1 MLQAHKPPGAETY
14 KKSPAFQIM
23 ILGCSGGPREDNVT
37 GVLVRSLSTNWQNNS
52 LVAVDAGTMLGG
64 IIRCL
69 ELSETKDIDYK
80 GENDGVQMTNGAFEG
95 LRLPHKAAESNGAFI
110 FRHLIQSVLVTH
122 AHLDHCSALAMNSP
136 LIETETAPKTISALP
151 SVIAALKSYIFN
163 GVIWPN
169 LSDEDEGAGLLTYQ
183 RLSDGGNPMLGKGIG
198 KGYVESA
205 KGIMTKAMSISHGKS
220 KQKYNPD
227 TDKFERLEQHPPG
240 RVPKQ
245 GNDDQTGGKDN
256 PKLDDKTWAAVD
268 STAFFLL
275 DVHSGAE
282 VLFFGDLEPD
292 SVSIHPRNAKVWRE
306 AARKMAARNLK
317 GIFVECS
324 YADAVDD
331 ATLYGH
337 MCPRHLIAEL
347 SQFAKDWWKRP

>member
-1 MLQAHKPPGAETY
+1 M
-14 KKSPAFQIM
+14 
-23 ILGCSGGPREDNVT
+23 
-37 GVLVRSLSTNWQNNS
+37 LVRSLSTNWQNNS

-245 GNDDQTGGKDN
+245 GNDDQTGGYVMKKPN
-256 PKLDDKTWAAVD
+256 PQG
-268 STAFFLL
+268 F
-275 DVHSGAE
+275 
-282 VLFFGDLEPD
+282 
-292 SVSIHPRNAKVWRE
+292 
-306 AARKMAARNLK
+306 
-317 GIFVECS
+317 
-324 YADAVDD
+324 
-331 ATLYGH
+331 
-337 MCPRHLIAEL
+337 
-347 SQFAKDWWKRP
+347 